1 MGMSKTK
8 LYRETLEAALA
19 FHRLRLW
26 TEFEDEDCFAVIVPG
41 EEQPFVACILGQSGI
56 EYGLNLVRGP
66 GAAATM
72 RELFSPSV
80 SEREAFERIP
90 ILSFT
95 IMRLAEIPPQ
105 RRKFLKKAKFECRR
119 ETLVPFFMAKNPGKR
134 MRDPDAE
141 ETKKLLY
148 VVKAILKAH
157 ANGMLV
163 QHSILEVGDVPTLV
177 VSGDPLDPEVRAEF
191 RALAG
196 GPAAPTTPVALAGPP
211 PGLNKLPRLDARWF
225 VAFPVIPMQVGRDDR
240 TTRSVLVVDGETGF
254 VVGLE
259 LVMGG
264 DIGEAARL
272 LFKIF
277 EGGDSSDLRGLPSE
291 IVFTSRELFDA
302 TAPAL
307 AGLDVKTV
315 YDPFVP
321 AIEEVVD
328 SLREHLV
335 SPVAAAAADVPAP
348 DDLASWKAIDKRFI
362 GLALEELET
371 TGWNLKRAAIRYFG
385 NDDQYSCHV
394 PDEHR
399 DFAMMC
405 SQEWMVQDYRPTKR
419 SKTVAERLLAGRLPE
434 AARRLIEA
442 RLAAHPS
449 IYKIEKIDQGLSL
462 TCTDILLGGTVEV
475 FDRGLAES
483 GQEEVCLPMRVFRV
497 GEFHFASPIGP
508 PMTMHETT
516 DAIEFLVDKGLKLD
530 REGLEAGV
538 NLFGRLWGHMAERRL
553 APPPRMVNFDGEDIE
568 FHTATY
574 KVTGERAAREAFAA
588 RPDVEQDEDDPND
601 YTLSGAPAVPQP
613 GMKTVSLGRLL
624 FVGDELLL
632 EVNSAGRLDRARTW
646 LDSVPGIKFEKVA
659 SRPIEQALAE
669 DVPLDDKLG
678 RSDLTMT
685 PEIATYLE
693 EHLRKYY
700 FGWLDTPVPMFDGK
714 TPREMAKTKA
724 GRARVGAHIRGFP
737 RGSDQID
744 MPVPVEE
751 MLRELGIDEA

>member
-1 MGMSKTK
+1 MGMSKTR

-26 TEFEDEDCFAVIVPG
+26 TEFEDEDCYAIIVPG
-41 EEQPFVACILGQSGI
+41 EEHPFVACILGQSGI

-95 IMRLAEIPPQ
+95 MMRLAEIPPQ

-119 ETLVPFFMAKNPGKR
+119 ETLVPFFIAKNPGHR
-134 MRDPDAE
+134 MRDPDAG

-148 VVKAILKAH
+148 VLKAILKAH
-157 ANGMLV
+157 ALGMLV
-163 QHSILEVGDVPTLV
+163 PHSILAGDDVPTLV
-177 VSGDPLDPEVRAEF
+177 VSGDDPLDPDVREEL

-196 GPAAPTTPVALAGPP
+196 GPATPAAPVALAGQP
-211 PGLNKLPRLDARWF
+211 PGLDELPRLDARWF
-225 VAFPVIPMQVGRDDR
+225 IAFPVMPVQVGQDDR
-240 TTRSVLVVDGETGF
+240 TTRSVLVVDGETGL
-254 VVGLE
+254 VIALE
-259 LVMGG
+259 LLLGG
-264 DIGEAARL
+264 DVGEAARL
-272 LFKIF
+272 LFKVF
-277 EGGDSSDLRGLPSE
+277 EGGDSGALRGLPSE

-315 YDPFVP
+315 YDPIVP
-321 AIEEVVD
+321 AIEEIVD
-328 SLREHLV
+328 SLRGHLM
-335 SPVAAAAADVPAP
+335 SPAGVDEIPAP
-348 DDLASWKAIDKRFI
+348 DDLADWKAVDNFFI
-362 GLALEELET
+362 RHSLEELDA
-371 TGWNLKRAAIRYFG
+371 TGWNLERAAIRYFG
-385 NDDQYSCHV
+385 DGRYSGYV

-399 DFAMMC
+399 DFAMLC
-405 SQEWMVQDYRPTKR
+405 AQEWMVQDYRPTKR
-419 SKTVAERLLAGRLPE
+419 SKTVAEKMLVGRLSE
-434 AARRLIEA
+434 AVRRVLEA

-449 IYKIEKIDQGLSL
+449 IYKVEKIDRGLSL

-497 GEFHFASPIGP
+497 GEFHFASPVGP

-516 DAIEFLVDKGLKLD
+516 DAIECLVDKGLKLD
-530 REGLEAGV
+530 REGLKAGV
-538 NLFGRLWGHMAERRL
+538 NLFGRLWGHLAERRL
-553 APPPRMVNFDGEDIE
+553 APPPRMVNFDGEDII
-568 FHTATY
+568 FYTATY
-574 KVTGERAAREAFAA
+574 KVTGEREARKALAA

-601 YTLSGAPAVPQP
+601 YRFSGTPLKPQP
-613 GMKTVSLGRLL
+613 GMETVSLGRLL
-624 FVGDELLL
+624 FVGDELLH
-632 EVNSAGRLDRARTW
+632 EVNSAGRLDSARAW
-646 LDSVPGIKFEKVA
+646 LDSVPGIKFVKVA

-669 DVPLDDKLG
+669 DVPLDDRLG
-678 RSDLTMT
+678 RSDPELT

-700 FGWLDTPVPMFDGK
+700 FEWLDTPVPMFGGK

-724 GRARVGAHIRGFP
+724 GRARVAAHIRGFP

-744 MPVPVEE
+744 MPVPVDE
-751 MLRELGIDEA
+751 MLRELGIDGT

>member
-8 LYRETLEAALA
+8 LYRETLAAALA
-19 FHRLRLW
+19 FHQLRLW
-26 TEFEDEDCFAVIVPG
+26 TEFENEDCFAVIVPG
-41 EEQPFVACILGQSGI
+41 EEHPLVACILGQSGI

-80 SEREAFERIP
+80 SEREVFERIP

-95 IMRLAEIPPQ
+95 MMRLAKIPPQ

-119 ETLVPFFMAKNPGKR
+119 DTLVPFFMAKSPRRR
-134 MRDPDAE
+134 MRDPDPE
-141 ETKKLLY
+141 EAKKMLY
-148 VVKAILKAH
+148 VLKAILKAH
-157 ANGMLV
+157 ARGMLV
-163 QHSILEVGDVPTLV
+163 PHSILAGDDVPTLV

-191 RALAG
+191 RALTG
-196 GPAAPTTPVALAGPP
+196 GPAAPTTPVALTGPP
-211 PGLNKLPRLDARWF
+211 PDLDKLPRLDARWF
-225 VAFPVIPMQVGRDDR
+225 VAFPVMPMQIEGDDR
-240 TTRSVLVVDGETGF
+240 TTRSVLVVDGETGL

-272 LFKIF
+272 LFKVF
-277 EGGDSSDLRGLPSE
+277 EGGDSSGLRGLPSE

-307 AGLDVKTV
+307 AGLDVRTH
-315 YDPFVP
+315 YDPLVP

-328 SLREHLV
+328 SLLGHV
-335 SPVAAAAADVPAP
+335 ASPAAAADVPAP
-348 DDLASWKAIDKRFI
+348 DDLAGWKAVDKRFI
-362 GLALEELET
+362 GQSLEELEM

-385 NDDQYSCHV
+385 NDNQYSCHV

-399 DFAMMC
+399 DFAIVC

-419 SKTVAERLLAGRLPE
+419 SKTVAEKMLTGRLPE
-434 AARRLIEA
+434 AARRLIKA

-449 IYKIEKIDQGLSL
+449 IYKIDKIDHGLSL

-497 GEFHFASPIGP
+497 GEFYFASPLGP

-530 REGLEAGV
+530 REGLTAGV

-553 APPPRMVNFDGEDIE
+553 APPPPMVNFDGEDIV
-568 FHTATY
+568 FYTATY
-574 KVTGERAAREAFAA
+574 KVTGERLAREAFAA
-588 RPDVEQDEDDPND
+588 RPDVEQDEDDPNE
-601 YTLSGAPAVPQP
+601 YILSGAPLGPQP
-613 GMKTVSLGRLL
+613 GMETVTLGRLL

-632 EVNSAGRLDRARTW
+632 EVNSAGRLDRARAW
-646 LDSVPGIKFEKVA
+646 LDSVPGLKFVKVA

-669 DVPLDDKLG
+669 DAPLDDKLG
-678 RSDLTMT
+678 RSKLGMT
-685 PEIATYLE
+685 PEITTYLT

-714 TPREMAKTKA
+714 TPREMARTKA
-724 GRARVGAHIRGFP
+724 GRARVAAHIRGFP
-737 RGSDQID
+737 RGSDQVD